1 MIAGPGELDPPE
13 ILVGDNAW
21 GLDLDQLDRFNLEG
35 FPYIPSL
42 QLPFATYQ
50 FPQPIRI
57 QRNFQNLKF
66 HIIQCIFQR
75 LGK

>member
-1 MIAGPGELDPPE
+1 MMIAGQGELDPPE
-13 ILVGDNAW
+13 ILVGDNAL

-35 FPYIPSL
+35 LAYIFGL

-57 QRNFQNLKF
+57 QRNFQNLK
-66 HIIQCIFQR
+66 IRIV
-75 LGK
+75 